1 MKTLLNKKTAA
12 ALALCLSMS
21 VSTFGQSQVIHLT
34 QNKATVSSIIKA
46 IEKQTQM
53 SVDFSQNT
61 INLNKTV
68 SLKSKSETLGE
79 LMNQILKGNGNLT
92 YKIVDRHIIIVKA
105 GHNGAQPEQ
114 SVRQGVGKTKIT
126 GRVLDNNGEPI
137 IGASVVEQG
146 TKNGTVTDIDGNF
159 VLNTSKE
166 NPTLD
171 ISYIGFLSQQVK
183 ARGGATINVTMTE
196 NAQSLEELVVVGY
209 GSQKKVNVIGSI
221 ATVDSKSLE
230 ARSASDVSNMLTGQM
245 SGVTITQT
253 SGNPGQDGGTIRVRG
268 VGSFGATP
276 SPLVLV
282 DGMPGSLSDLSPDE
296 IDNISV
302 LKDAS
307 SAAIYGS
314 RAANGVVLVTTK
326 RGKEGRTKVSY
337 NGSVGFSK
345 AAELPEMAH
354 SYDYAKFY
362 NMAIGTD
369 TYTAEDIQKY
379 KDGSDPD
386 NYADENYL
394 EKLFGGHSF
403 LTKHTLNVNGGNE
416 RVQYMATAGYLR
428 HDGLL
433 KNNYYNKYNVRLNL
447 NAKITKDLS
456 MGIRLNGMASDRH
469 EPSTP
474 GQLDSAGY
482 EGIMLAA
489 LRYPGLLP
497 SYMSDG
503 SNGNG
508 LKGSGTPVAWVEKCA
523 SFYRQDFDKF
533 GGNLDL
539 TYKPIK
545 GLTLKGIGGY
555 KYSLQHVRNYRS
567 EFVTASGRN
576 NGPSSLSDDMY
587 RTVYKTFQ
595 ATADYNTTIA
605 KKHAIDVLVGYTWED
620 ENQRSVGGYR
630 LNFPSNDVP
639 YLTAGGADGQTNFG
653 GGYDW
658 AIQSVFGRLTYN
670 YDERYLFE
678 ATMRYDGSSRFPT
691 DSKYGFFPSAALG
704 WRVSEEKFWK
714 DSSVAKWFTN
724 LKIKASTGVLG
735 NNNIGNYP
743 YQSVYTLGS
752 NQNYVFGGV
761 YTTGASITTYV
772 DPNLKWEKTRTS
784 DIGIETGFFQNRLT
798 LNATYFYRKTT
809 DVLYKPSASY
819 SSIFGLNVS
828 QVNTGAVE
836 NKGFEFEAG
845 YRDKVGGFN
854 YWVNGNFSII
864 KNKVITLGMGNVT
877 QANGMVGN
885 GSNLFIG
892 YPMQMYYG
900 YKTDGVFLTDEEV
913 GEWYDQ
919 SAIAKGSKAG
929 DIRYVD
935 LDGDKKVTPK
945 DMTYLGSSIPKYT
958 FGLSFGGDYKG
969 FDFSVLLQG
978 VAGVKGRL
986 NEWAGF
992 AFFQEGNIQKWQME
1006 ECWNMNPTNRYPKY
1020 PRLEVMS
1027 NAGSNNTLLSDY
1039 WILDASFV
1047 KVRNIQFGYKL
1058 PKSIIS
1064 KAGISSMRA
1073 YISMD
1078 NPFSFNG
1085 YRKGWDPE
1093 NTNNR
1098 GSYYPVMSSYTFGLT
1113 LAF

>member
-1 MKTLLNKKTAA
+1 MKILLNKKATA
-12 ALALCLSMS
+12 ALALCLS
-21 VSTFGQSQVIHLT
+21 VSMATQGANTPPVGPSKAKDLSNNLQSQPNIG
-34 QNKATVSSIIKA
+34 K
-46 IEKQTQM
+46 
-53 SVDFSQNT
+53 
-61 INLNKTV
+61 
-68 SLKSKSETLGE
+68 
-79 LMNQILKGNGNLT
+79 
-92 YKIVDRHIIIVKA
+92 YKISGNVA
-105 GHNGAQPEQ
+105 G
-114 SVRQGVGKTKIT
+114 
-126 GRVLDNNGEPI
+126 NNGGPF
-137 IGASVVEQG
+137 IGASVVISG
-146 TKNGTVTDIDGNF
+146 TKNGTVTDINGNF
-159 VLNTSKE
+159 TLVSTSE
-166 NPTLD
+166 TPTLN
-171 ISYIGFLSQQVK
+171 ISYVGFDTQNIKVRQGQSVK
-183 ARGGATINVTMTE
+183 VTLKE

-230 ARSASDVSNMLTGQM
+230 SRSASDVSNMLTGQM

-282 DGMPGSLSDLSPDE
+282 DGMPGSLSDLTPDE
-296 IDNISV
+296 IENISV

-394 EKLFGGHSF
+394 DKLFGGHSF
-403 LTKHTLNVNGGNE
+403 LTKHTLSVNGGND
-416 RVQYMATAGYLR
+416 RIQYMATAGYLR

-474 GQLDSAGY
+474 GQLDTAGY
-482 EGIMLAA
+482 AGIMLAA

-595 ATADYNTTIA
+595 ATADYNTIIA

-630 LNFPSNDVP
+630 QKFPSNDVP

-658 AIQSVFGRLTYN
+658 AIQSIFGRLTYN

-691 DSKYGFFPSAALG
+691 DSKY
-704 WRVSEEKFWK
+704 
-714 DSSVAKWFTN
+714 
-724 LKIKASTGVLG
+724 
-735 NNNIGNYP
+735 
-743 YQSVYTLGS
+743 
-752 NQNYVFGGV
+752 
-761 YTTGASITTYV
+761 
-772 DPNLKWEKTRTS
+772 
-784 DIGIETGFFQNRLT
+784 
-798 LNATYFYRKTT
+798 
-809 DVLYKPSASY
+809 
-819 SSIFGLNVS
+819 
-828 QVNTGAVE
+828 
-836 NKGFEFEAG
+836 
-845 YRDKVGGFN
+845 
-854 YWVNGNFSII
+854 
-864 KNKVITLGMGNVT
+864 
-877 QANGMVGN
+877 
-885 GSNLFIG
+885 
-892 YPMQMYYG
+892 
-900 YKTDGVFLTDEEV
+900 
-913 GEWYDQ
+913 
-919 SAIAKGSKAG
+919 
-929 DIRYVD
+929 
-935 LDGDKKVTPK
+935 
-945 DMTYLGSSIPKYT
+945 
-958 FGLSFGGDYKG
+958 
-969 FDFSVLLQG
+969 
-978 VAGVKGRL
+978 
-986 NEWAGF
+986 
-992 AFFQEGNIQKWQME
+992 
-1006 ECWNMNPTNRYPKY
+1006 
-1020 PRLEVMS
+1020 
-1027 NAGSNNTLLSDY
+1027 
-1039 WILDASFV
+1039 
-1047 KVRNIQFGYKL
+1047 
-1058 PKSIIS
+1058 
-1064 KAGISSMRA
+1064 
-1073 YISMD
+1073 
-1078 NPFSFNG
+1078 
-1085 YRKGWDPE
+1085 
-1093 NTNNR
+1093 
-1098 GSYYPVMSSYTFGLT
+1098 
-1113 LAF
+1113 

>member
-1 MKTLLNKKTAA
+1 MKILLNKKATA
-12 ALALCLSMS
+12 ALALCLS
-21 VSTFGQSQVIHLT
+21 VSMATQGANTPPVGPSKAKDLSNNLQSQP
-34 QNKATVSSIIKA
+34 N
-46 IEKQTQM
+46 
-53 SVDFSQNT
+53 
-61 INLNKTV
+61 
-68 SLKSKSETLGE
+68 
-79 LMNQILKGNGNLT
+79 NGK
-92 YKIVDRHIIIVKA
+92 Y
-105 GHNGAQPEQ
+105 
-114 SVRQGVGKTKIT
+114 KIT
-126 GRVLDNNGEPI
+126 GNVADNNGEPI
-137 IGASVVEQG
+137 IGASVVISG

-159 VLNTSKE
+159 TLVSTSE
-166 NPTLD
+166 TPTLN
-171 ISYIGFLSQQVK
+171 ISYVGFDTQNIKVRQGQSVK
-183 ARGGATINVTMTE
+183 VTLKE

-230 ARSASDVSNMLTGQM
+230 SRSASDVSNMLTGQM

-282 DGMPGSLSDLSPDE
+282 DGMPGSLSDLTPDE
-296 IDNISV
+296 IENISV

-337 NGSVGFSK
+337 NGSIGFSK

-369 TYTAEDIQKY
+369 TYTAEEIQKY
-379 KDGSDPD
+379 KDGTDPD
-386 NYADENYL
+386 NYADESYL
-394 EKLFGGHSF
+394 DKLFGGHSF
-403 LTKHTLNVNGGNE
+403 LTKHTLNVNGGND

-474 GQLDSAGY
+474 GQLDTGGY
-482 EGIMLAA
+482 AGIMLAA

-508 LKGSGTPVAWVEKCA
+508 LKGSGTPVAWAEKCA

-539 TYKPIK
+539 TYKPIN

-555 KYSLQHVRNYRS
+555 KYSLQHIRDYRS
-567 EFVTASGRN
+567 EFATASGRT
-576 NGPSSLSDDMY
+576 NGPSSLSDNMY

-630 LNFPSNDVP
+630 QKFPSNDVP

-658 AIQSVFGRLTYN
+658 AIQSIFGRLTYN

-798 LNATYFYRKTT
+798 FNATYFYRKTT

-864 KNKVITLGMGNVT
+864 KNKVLTLGMGNVT

-885 GSNLFIG
+885 GSNLF
-892 YPMQMYYG
+892 MATQCRCSM
-900 YKTDGVFLTDEEV
+900 
-913 GEWYDQ
+913 
-919 SAIAKGSKAG
+919 
-929 DIRYVD
+929 
-935 LDGDKKVTPK
+935 VT
-945 DMTYLGSSIPKYT
+945 
-958 FGLSFGGDYKG
+958 
-969 FDFSVLLQG
+969 
-978 VAGVKGRL
+978 R
-986 NEWAGF
+986 
-992 AFFQEGNIQKWQME
+992 
-1006 ECWNMNPTNRYPKY
+1006 PT
-1020 PRLEVMS
+1020 VCS
-1027 NAGSNNTLLSDY
+1027 
-1039 WILDASFV
+1039 
-1047 KVRNIQFGYKL
+1047 
-1058 PKSIIS
+1058 
-1064 KAGISSMRA
+1064 
-1073 YISMD
+1073 
-1078 NPFSFNG
+1078 
-1085 YRKGWDPE
+1085 
-1093 NTNNR
+1093 
-1098 GSYYPVMSSYTFGLT
+1098 
-1113 LAF
+1113 

>member
-12 ALALCLSMS
+12 TLALCLSMS

-61 INLNKTV
+61 LNLNKTV
-68 SLKSKSETLGE
+68 NLKSKSLSLGE
-79 LMNQILKGNGNLT
+79 IMNLILSGNRDLS
-92 YKIVDRHIIIVKA
+92 YKIVDRHIIIVK
-105 GHNGAQPEQ
+105 GEQ
-114 SVRQGVGKTKIT
+114 RGVRSTQTMQQGYGKHKIT
-126 GRVLDNNGEPI
+126 GCVLDNNGEPI

-159 VLNTSKE
+159 VLNCSKE
-166 NPTLD
+166 NATLD

-183 ARGGATINVTMTE
+183 ARSGATANVTMKE

-282 DGMPGSLSDLSPDE
+282 DGMPGSLSDITPDE
-296 IDNISV
+296 IENISV

-362 NMAIGTD
+362 NIAAGTE
-369 TYTAEDIQKY
+369 TYTPEDIQKY

-394 EKLFGGHSF
+394 DKLFGGHSF
-403 LTKHTLNVNGGNE
+403 LTKHTLNVNGGND
-416 RVQYMATAGYLR
+416 RIQYMATVGYLR

-433 KNNYYNKYNVRLNL
+433 ENNYYNKYNARLNL
-447 NAKITKDLS
+447 NAKLTNDLS

-474 GQLDSAGY
+474 GSLDTGGY
-482 EGIMLAA
+482 AGIMLAA

-503 SNGNG
+503 SNGVG
-508 LKGSGTPVAWVEKCA
+508 LKGSGTPVAWAEKCA

-533 GGNLDL
+533 GGNIDL

-545 GLTLKGIGGY
+545 GLTIKGIGGY
-555 KYSLQHVRNYRS
+555 KYSLQHVRHYRS
-567 EFVTASGRN
+567 EFATADGRN
-576 NGPSSLSDDMY
+576 NGPSSLTDDMY

-630 LNFPSNDVP
+630 QKFPSNDVP

-658 AIQSVFGRLTYN
+658 AIQSIFGRLTYN

-819 SSIFGLNVS
+819 SSIFGLSVS

-836 NKGFEFEAG
+836 NKGWEFEVG
-845 YRDKVGGFN
+845 YRDKVGAFN

-864 KNKVITLGMGNVT
+864 KNKVLTLGMGNVT

-913 GEWYDQ
+913 GEWYD
-919 SAIAKGSKAG
+919 
-929 DIRYVD
+929 
-935 LDGDKKVTPK
+935 
-945 DMTYLGSSIPKYT
+945 
-958 FGLSFGGDYKG
+958 
-969 FDFSVLLQG
+969 
-978 VAGVKGRL
+978 
-986 NEWAGF
+986 
-992 AFFQEGNIQKWQME
+992 
-1006 ECWNMNPTNRYPKY
+1006 
-1020 PRLEVMS
+1020 
-1027 NAGSNNTLLSDY
+1027 
-1039 WILDASFV
+1039 
-1047 KVRNIQFGYKL
+1047 
-1058 PKSIIS
+1058 
-1064 KAGISSMRA
+1064 
-1073 YISMD
+1073 
-1078 NPFSFNG
+1078 
-1085 YRKGWDPE
+1085 
-1093 NTNNR
+1093 
-1098 GSYYPVMSSYTFGLT
+1098 
-1113 LAF
+1113 

>member
-1 MKTLLNKKTAA
+1 M
-12 ALALCLSMS
+12 
-21 VSTFGQSQVIHLT
+21 
-34 QNKATVSSIIKA
+34 
-46 IEKQTQM
+46 
-53 SVDFSQNT
+53 
-61 INLNKTV
+61 
-68 SLKSKSETLGE
+68 
-79 LMNQILKGNGNLT
+79 
-92 YKIVDRHIIIVKA
+92 
-105 GHNGAQPEQ
+105 
-114 SVRQGVGKTKIT
+114 
-126 GRVLDNNGEPI
+126 
-137 IGASVVEQG
+137 
-146 TKNGTVTDIDGNF
+146 
-159 VLNTSKE
+159 
-166 NPTLD
+166 
-171 ISYIGFLSQQVK
+171 
-183 ARGGATINVTMTE
+183 
-196 NAQSLEELVVVGY
+196 GY

-296 IDNISV
+296 IENISV

-403 LTKHTLNVNGGNE
+403 LTKHTLNVNGGND
-416 RVQYMATAGYLR
+416 RIQYMATAGYLR

-482 EGIMLAA
+482 AGIMLAA

-555 KYSLQHVRNYRS
+555 NYSLQHVRNYRS
-567 EFVTASGRN
+567 EFVTTSGRN

-595 ATADYNTTIA
+595 ATADYNTVIA

-630 LNFPSNDVP
+630 QNFP
-639 YLTAGGADGQTNFG
+639 
-653 GGYDW
+653 
-658 AIQSVFGRLTYN
+658 
-670 YDERYLFE
+670 
-678 ATMRYDGSSRFPT
+678 
-691 DSKYGFFPSAALG
+691 
-704 WRVSEEKFWK
+704 
-714 DSSVAKWFTN
+714 
-724 LKIKASTGVLG
+724 
-735 NNNIGNYP
+735 
-743 YQSVYTLGS
+743 
-752 NQNYVFGGV
+752 
-761 YTTGASITTYV
+761 
-772 DPNLKWEKTRTS
+772 
-784 DIGIETGFFQNRLT
+784 
-798 LNATYFYRKTT
+798 
-809 DVLYKPSASY
+809 
-819 SSIFGLNVS
+819 
-828 QVNTGAVE
+828 
-836 NKGFEFEAG
+836 
-845 YRDKVGGFN
+845 
-854 YWVNGNFSII
+854 
-864 KNKVITLGMGNVT
+864 
-877 QANGMVGN
+877 
-885 GSNLFIG
+885 
-892 YPMQMYYG
+892 
-900 YKTDGVFLTDEEV
+900 
-913 GEWYDQ
+913 
-919 SAIAKGSKAG
+919 
-929 DIRYVD
+929 
-935 LDGDKKVTPK
+935 
-945 DMTYLGSSIPKYT
+945 
-958 FGLSFGGDYKG
+958 
-969 FDFSVLLQG
+969 
-978 VAGVKGRL
+978 
-986 NEWAGF
+986 
-992 AFFQEGNIQKWQME
+992 
-1006 ECWNMNPTNRYPKY
+1006 
-1020 PRLEVMS
+1020 
-1027 NAGSNNTLLSDY
+1027 
-1039 WILDASFV
+1039 
-1047 KVRNIQFGYKL
+1047 
-1058 PKSIIS
+1058 
-1064 KAGISSMRA
+1064 
-1073 YISMD
+1073 
-1078 NPFSFNG
+1078 
-1085 YRKGWDPE
+1085 
-1093 NTNNR
+1093 
-1098 GSYYPVMSSYTFGLT
+1098 
-1113 LAF
+1113 

>member
-1 MKTLLNKKTAA
+1 MKILLNKKATA
-12 ALALCLSMS
+12 ALALCLS
-21 VSTFGQSQVIHLT
+21 VSMATQGANTPPVSPSQAKDLSNSLQSQP
-34 QNKATVSSIIKA
+34 N
-46 IEKQTQM
+46 
-53 SVDFSQNT
+53 
-61 INLNKTV
+61 
-68 SLKSKSETLGE
+68 
-79 LMNQILKGNGNLT
+79 NGK
-92 YKIVDRHIIIVKA
+92 Y
-105 GHNGAQPEQ
+105 
-114 SVRQGVGKTKIT
+114 KIT
-126 GRVLDNNGEPI
+126 GNVADNNGEPI
-137 IGASVVEQG
+137 IGASVVING

-159 VLNTSKE
+159 TLVSTSE
-166 NPTLD
+166 TPTLN
-171 ISYIGFLSQQVK
+171 ISYVGFDTQNIKVRQGQSVK
-183 ARGGATINVTMTE
+183 VTLKE

-230 ARSASDVSNMLTGQM
+230 SRSASDVSNMLTGQM

-282 DGMPGSLSDLSPDE
+282 DGMPGSLSDLTPDE
-296 IDNISV
+296 IENISV

-369 TYTAEDIQKY
+369 TYTAEEIQKY
-379 KDGSDPD
+379 KDGTDPD
-386 NYADENYL
+386 NYADESYL
-394 EKLFGGHSF
+394 DKLFGGHSF
-403 LTKHTLNVNGGNE
+403 LTKHTLNVNGGND

-474 GQLDSAGY
+474 GQLDTGGY
-482 EGIMLAA
+482 AGIMLAA

-555 KYSLQHVRNYRS
+555 KYSLQHVRDYRS
-567 EFVTASGRN
+567 EFATASGRT

-630 LNFPSNDVP
+630 QKFPSNDVP

-658 AIQSVFGRLTYN
+658 AIQSIFGRLTYN

-704 WRVSEEKFWK
+704 YNLSEEKFWK

-798 LNATYFYRKTT
+798 FNATYFYRKTT

-854 YWVNGNFSII
+854 YWMNGNFSII
-864 KNKVITLGMGNVT
+864 KNKVLTLGMGNVT

-892 YPMQMYYG
+892 YPMQMFYG
-900 YKTDGVFLTDEEV
+900 YKTDGVFLTDDEV
-913 GEWYDQ
+913 SQWYDQ

-935 LDGDKKVTPK
+935 LDGDNKVTPK

-958 FGLSFGGDYKG
+958 FGLSFGGEYKG
-969 FDFSVLLQG
+969 FDFSVLVQG

-1006 ECWNMNPTNRYPKY
+1006 ECWNVNPTNRYPKY
-1020 PRLEVMS
+1020 PRLEIMS

-1064 KAGISSMRA
+1064 KVGISSMRA